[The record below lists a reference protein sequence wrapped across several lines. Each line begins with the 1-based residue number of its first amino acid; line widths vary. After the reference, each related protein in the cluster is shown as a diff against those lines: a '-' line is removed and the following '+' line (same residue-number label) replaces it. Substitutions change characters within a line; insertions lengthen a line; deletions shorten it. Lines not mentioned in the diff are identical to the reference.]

1 MLKVAIVAPE
11 LVTGGAET
19 MVVRLATAIDKN
31 KYEVLFICVGECKNS
46 ILDNKLK
53 EDNIRV
59 IYMGKRSKYKS
70 MLSINRIFNQFKPD
84 IIHGHISATLYSI
97 PWALIH
103 KVKIIHTVHTSP
115 DCEYSGKI
123 LKFMKFLVKRNKIV
137 ICAVSKENQKI
148 ASDFYEVDIKRIE
161 YVNNPVDISLYRS
174 KRENTDI
181 NTDIIKIINVGR
193 QDLNKNQTL
202 LLDVIDELK
211 HECPNLRLLLVGDGN
226 QHENLVEK
234 AKKLHIEKLV
244 EFTGNV
250 ANPEKYLAESDI
262 YVSVSHREGLPL
274 SIIEAMASKLPIIS
288 SKVGG
293 VVDLLDGN
301 GELFPDNDK
310 NNLCELIKKYYFDEN
325 LRRRCG
331 EKSFE
336 IVTKFD
342 IHECAQ
348 CYGKIYE
355 LYQK

>member
-1 MLKVAIVAPE
+1 M
-11 LVTGGAET
+11 
-19 MVVRLATAIDKN
+19 
-31 KYEVLFICVGECKNS
+31 
-46 ILDNKLK
+46 
-53 EDNIRV
+53 
-59 IYMGKRSKYKS
+59 
-70 MLSINRIFNQFKPD
+70 
-84 IIHGHISATLYSI
+84 
-97 PWALIH
+97 
-103 KVKIIHTVHTSP
+103 
-115 DCEYSGKI
+115 
-123 LKFMKFLVKRNKIV
+123 
-137 ICAVSKENQKI
+137 
-148 ASDFYEVDIKRIE
+148 
-161 YVNNPVDISLYRS
+161 
-174 KRENTDI
+174 
-181 NTDIIKIINVGR
+181 
-193 QDLNKNQTL
+193 
-202 LLDVIDELK
+202 
-211 HECPNLRLLLVGDGN
+211 RLLLVGDGN